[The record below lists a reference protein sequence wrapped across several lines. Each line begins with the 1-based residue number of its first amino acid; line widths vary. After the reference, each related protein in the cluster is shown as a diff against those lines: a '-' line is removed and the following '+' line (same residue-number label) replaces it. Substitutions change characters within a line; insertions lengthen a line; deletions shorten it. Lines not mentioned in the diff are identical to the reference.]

1 MECILYTCAS
11 WNSKYSVPQVTPL
24 SNYFFVAYFWNWPGE
39 NKGWLSQTEQ
49 HGNMSKIFHLEK
61 TWEKSRVNFAREGG
75 LVDVPINQSI
85 NQPTNESINQSIN
98 QSINCRNLFRRV
110 YLKNIVI
117 SDCFPTLPNE
127 HYHKDKPIVMIY
139 FFHHSQCPRRHLVHS
154 AFICSH
160 MMMYQNL
167 FCYMLR
173 GEHPFTSHFLGSQ
186 PGTRVLMVVS

>member
-1 MECILYTCAS
+1 MTFRIYGKIKFMFQTTNQIFIYIYIHTCCVHMECILYTCAS

-85 NQPTNESINQSIN
+85 NQWINQSIN
-98 QSINCRNLFRRV
+98 KSINQLSQSIPQGIPKEHCHFGLLPHTTKR
-110 YLKNIVI
+110 
-117 SDCFPTLPNE
+117 TLP
-127 HYHKDKPIVMIY
+127 
-139 FFHHSQCPRRHLVHS
+139 
-154 AFICSH
+154 
-160 MMMYQNL
+160 
-167 FCYMLR
+167 
-173 GEHPFTSHFLGSQ
+173 
-186 PGTRVLMVVS
+186 